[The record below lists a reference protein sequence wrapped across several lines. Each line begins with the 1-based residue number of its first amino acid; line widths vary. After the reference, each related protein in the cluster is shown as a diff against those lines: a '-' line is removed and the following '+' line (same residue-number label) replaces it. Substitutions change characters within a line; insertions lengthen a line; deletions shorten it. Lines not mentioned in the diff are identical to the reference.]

1 MTDNATSGPG
11 PHQQKRARAGFGYGF
26 AAYGIWGLLPLY
38 FVVLAPA
45 TAYEIVA
52 LRIVFSLVVCLL
64 MLAVTHSVGRFI
76 RLFRDG
82 SAVLALTVAGVL
94 IAGNWLLYTVATTTG
109 HTLEASLGYF
119 INPLVAILLGV
130 LVLHEK
136 LRPLQWTAIA
146 VGALAVVAGVVL
158 LDLVTRGLT
167 PGDRG
172 EVHEIAGV
180 PEDLP
185 RVGRLGH
192 VVTGGLPRVSQGVL
206 AGQHQEDLLHGL
218 DVHGSPFRG
227 RAVRTTWHHSRHRTV
242 GGVRAFTVGMLHPP
256 RRREKAR
263 C

>member
-146 VGALAVVAGVVL
+146 INASTRFTDGGQLGLGAEVGISTQKLHARGPM
-158 LDLVTRGLT
+158 GLT
-167 PGDRG
+167 
-172 EVHEIAGV
+172 E
-180 PEDLP
+180 L
-185 RVGRLGH
+185 
-192 VVTGGLPRVSQGVL
+192 TT
-206 AGQHQEDLLHGL
+206 
-218 DVHGSPFRG
+218 
-227 RAVRTTWHHSRHRTV
+227 TTWIYEGEGTIR
-242 GGVRAFTVGMLHPP
+242 P
-256 RRREKAR
+256 
-263 C
+263 